1 MPAPI
6 VAAGLKGLLSAGA
19 RQGAKSFLKNKAKDI
34 VKNKAKDF
42 VKRKAKKKAGAL
54 VKRSDVKEKK
64 GGALMR
70 ALSDGGVQGIKRGA
84 LVKVKEPKL
93 EKGNKV
99 GFEKLNQ
106 KIGNIV
112 KVSQSIDEAL
122 KQQYNKEVQE
132 RKAKKQLLA
141 KARRRKREA
150 LLEGGKKAAGALAGT
165 IAGVGKA
172 FNIMDFLMNILLGG
186 LLLFLLK
193 NFKKI
198 QNAFTTVRDN
208 LYAFF
213 LIIRGSLQGFKLG
226 VKKIKSG
233 ISTGFRNFTKGI
245 RTRTAKFFNG
255 FKNLIKKGANG
266 IVNGIK
272 RLGRAIF
279 NFGKGI
285 FTSIVNFAKNNKVL
299 ARVTEYADDLA
310 KMLNKRGRAATKAIR
325 NFMKPGQE
333 VVETVAKKSAQAVSG
348 AASVTG
354 RGLRRAPGRL
364 ITKLFGKEAA
374 KNFAGISKMMKGVAK
389 AAKGIRIPIVGPIIV
404 AISSLLSGDPP
415 TQTLFKAVGAGLGEA
430 LGTLIPIPIV
440 GTIIGGLIGEYGGD
454 LLYTLLKGGGISA
467 VGKKIADDFG
477 NALEAGGKALEWL
490 KAGYERFYDSLPK
503 ISLSFFDILKM
514 GIPGGFGLVGQAIEF
529 LLKKFNSMLVPEQ
542 FRGFINLMLDKR
554 PFADPFYLLDPTKT
568 GEKFNKLKNGFF
580 PPNSSLNTPVDS
592 EGNEVGG
599 LLSGSGDDF
608 TDSDITGGAL
618 DSVQPQTPMV
628 GPGPQLGSSKAPP
641 VAESAAAGF
650 KRIYDLAKQAGDPFP
665 EVTAAQWAIES
676 GYGKSKTGKNNPF
689 GQTGTHPQYGGTTLA
704 TPNDPGGGSKT
715 FMNFGSELEAVQ
727 FRVKRWVPE
736 YGNATTPYE
745 ALMNIQKHGG
755 NMRYAQGFPTAAFPQ
770 GDWMGYV
777 RSVSRVMKENG
788 MDPHRKAIFSS
799 DPSSSPDPVS
809 RGPAPGPAARP
820 QPAAQPQTKKVPT
833 AKAKAA
839 KALRAKLVDQYY
851 KVTQLEGNKGTGE
864 SIRVKNVGTF
874 VSGRNF
880 FGMGEDKY
888 FDPDGNRITGDEFRS
903 TAEAQGMRLIR
914 QSFETTTQTVNPQA
928 QMVPN
933 PSHGPTQN
941 ASAITPSTGSGLT
954 DVISHKAMTV
964 NYGVATGP
972 VRTRGRGSGHGG
984 VDIATGNEKGYYV
997 AFKMRGTVSLNA
1009 NLSGYGNTLII
1020 NVGDKDFLFA
1030 HLAQPSPLKQGQSY
1044 NGDIIGELGNT
1055 GRSTGI
1061 HLHFEVRPHGGGGGS
1076 DVDPEPFIKYLVI
1089 GKMGDGSPVGTHT
1102 GTVTPVPGPTIQTP
1116 ADQQNIVPLPAPVS
1130 SSGLESFA
1138 PYDQNHLALL
1148 MMNQGQ
1154 MPNSSVIIPN
1164 KNSGSIMKSVPMNT
1178 VLNNYYKKQLLSLLY
1193 KVG

>member
-19 RQGAKSFLKNKAKDI
+19 KQGAKSFLKNKAKDI

-42 VKRKAKKKAGAL
+42 IKSKAKKKAGAL
-54 VKRSDVKEKK
+54 VKRSDVREKK

-70 ALSDGGVQGIKRGA
+70 ALSDGGVQGIKKGA
-84 LVKVKEPKL
+84 LVKVEDPTL

-141 KARRRKREA
+141 RARRRKREA

-172 FNIMDFLMNILLGG
+172 FNIMGFLTNILLGG

-198 QNAFTTVRDN
+198 QNAFNIVRDN

-213 LIIRGSLQGFKLG
+213 LIIRGALQGFKLG

-233 ISTGFRNFTKGI
+233 ISAGFRNFTKGI
-245 RTRTAKFFNG
+245 RTKTAKFFNG

-285 FTSIVNFAKNNKVL
+285 FTSIVNFAKNNKFL

-310 KMLNKRGRAATKAIR
+310 KMLSKKGKAASKAIR
-325 NFMKPGQE
+325 KFMKPGQE
-333 VVETVAKKSAQAVSG
+333 VVETVAKKASG
-348 AASVTG
+348 VASIAK
-354 RGLRRAPGRL
+354 RGIRRAPGRL

-374 KNFAGISKMMKGVAK
+374 KNFSGISKMMKGVAK
-389 AAKGIRIPIVGPIIV
+389 AAQGIKIPIVGPIIV

-440 GTIIGGLIGEYGGD
+440 GTIVGGLIGEYGGD
-454 LLYTLLKGGGISA
+454 LLYTLLQGGGIKA
-467 VGKKIADDFG
+467 VGKKISDDFG

-490 KAGYERFYDSLPK
+490 RAGYERFYDSLPK
-503 ISLSFFDILKM
+503 IKISFFDILKM
-514 GIPGGFGLVGQAIEF
+514 GIPGGAGIVGRAIEF
-529 LLKKFNSMLVPEQ
+529 LLSKFNSFLVPEQ

-554 PFADPFYLLDPTKT
+554 PFVDPFYLLDPTKT
-568 GEKFNKLKNGFF
+568 GEKFGKLKDGFF
-580 PPNSSLNTPVDS
+580 PPNAGLNTPIDS
-592 EGNEVGG
+592 EGNVVGG
-599 LLSGSGDDF
+599 LMSGSGDDF

-618 DSVQPQTPMV
+618 DSVQPQTSMLPQTGGNYTGTGFQKQVYDYLKTKGMTHNHAMGLMANIMRESSFRPGARGDGGNSWGLFQWNRGAGRLDPMV
-628 GPGPQLGSSKAPP
+628 AAVPDWETNWKGQIDYALGEFTGPEYLKKQFSSPQ
-641 VAESAAAGF
+641 AAA
-650 KRIYDLAKQAGDPFP
+650 
-665 EVTAAQWAIES
+665 
-676 GYGKSKTGKNNPF
+676 
-689 GQTGTHPQYGGTTLA
+689 
-704 TPNDPGGGSKT
+704 
-715 FMNFGSELEAVQ
+715 
-727 FRVKRWVPE
+727 
-736 YGNATTPYE
+736 
-745 ALMNIQKHGG
+745 
-755 NMRYAQGFPTAAFPQ
+755 
-770 GDWMGYV
+770 DWW
-777 RSVSRVMKENG
+777 MKEWEIPA
-788 MDPHRKAIFSS
+788 DPISGSRKHSDYLGAAPMMSS
-799 DPSSSPDPVS
+799 V
-809 RGPAPGPAARP
+809 PAVVTSAPQQAEQPAA
-820 QPAAQPQTKKVPT
+820 QPAAQPQTKIIPT
-833 AKAKAA
+833 AEATAA
-839 KALRAKLVDQYY
+839 KATLATMREQA
-851 KVTQLEGNKGTGE
+851 TQIEALKGNKGTGKT
-864 SIRVKNVGTF
+864 IRLKNVGSF
-874 VSGRNF
+874 VSGRNYI
-880 FGMGEDKY
+880 GMGEDKY
-888 FDPDGNRITGDEFRS
+888 FDPDGIRITKDEF
-903 TAEAQGMRLIR
+903 EATLGAQSRRLTS
-914 QSFETTTQTVNPQA
+914 QSAETTTQTVQPQS

-941 ASAITPSTGSGLT
+941 ASAITTSTGSGLT
-954 DVISHKAMTV
+954 DVLSHRAMTV
-964 NYGVATGP
+964 NYGVASGP
-972 VRTRGRGSGHGG
+972 VRTRGRGGGHGG
-984 VDIATGNEKGYYV
+984 VDIGTGQQKGYYV
-997 AFKMRGTVSLNA
+997 AFKMKGTVSLNSY
-1009 NLSGYGNTLII
+1009 LSGYGNTLII

-1030 HLAQPSPLKQGQSY
+1030 HLAQPSPLKKGTPY
-1044 NGDIIGELGNT
+1044 NGEIIGEIGNT
-1055 GRSTGI
+1055 GRGTGE
-1061 HLHFEVRPHGGGGGS
+1061 HLHFEVRPHMGGGGS
-1076 DVDPEPFIKYLVI
+1076 DIDPEPYVKYLVI
-1089 GKMGDGSPVGTHT
+1089 GKMGDGSPVGTNT
-1102 GTVTPVPGPTIQTP
+1102 GTVTPIPGPTVQTP
-1116 ADQQNIVPLPAPVS
+1116 GDQKNIVPLPAPVS

-1154 MPNSSVIIPN
+1154 MPNSSMPMLN
-1164 KNSGSIMKSVPMNT
+1164 KSSSSIMRSVPMNT